1 MREPPFLC
9 DIHTARSAS
18 IFFAI
23 CLPIYDESGWLTNR
37 ADMVDKY
44 FAKEEENKKRQSPAA
59 EFQRQIKFDISA
71 YPKLTYERNYAAWR
85 REFKA
90 IATAHSQGLQEILNI
105 TVDRTAMTPQ
115 ELDLDDTKNQ
125 AMYPVFQRTLQ
136 AMATKVIVL
145 QQEYTKCLSRDT
157 WKKIVDYQ
165 PPLTVFS
172 SSLSNQVE
180 LLLIL
185 SETRKFTID

>member
-1 MREPPFLC
+1 
-9 DIHTARSAS
+9 
-18 IFFAI
+18 
-23 CLPIYDESGWLTNR
+23 
-37 ADMVDKY
+37 
-44 FAKEEENKKRQSPAA
+44 
-59 EFQRQIKFDISA
+59 
-71 YPKLTYERNYAAWR
+71 
-85 REFKA
+85 
-90 IATAHSQGLQEILNI
+90 
-105 TVDRTAMTPQ
+105 MTPQ

-136 AMATKVIVL
+136 TMATKVIVL